1 MGRLLLTLVY
11 VCLAALLLAT
21 AVVVWGYAEFTRPG
35 PLQVSRV
42 VVIPPGS
49 GLDRIAE
56 TLASNNVVQRA
67 EIFAVGAKLSGSA
80 RALKAGEYR
89 FPERASPRDV
99 MEILKSGRTVVRR
112 LTLAEG
118 LTVSQVLKKLAT
130 SDGLSGD
137 IQLVPEEGSLLP
149 ETYHFSH
156 GDQRVALVA
165 RMQDGMAKLVAGF
178 WPGRAADLPYHT
190 PAEAIVLAS
199 IIERETG
206 FDDERSLIAGVFV
219 NRLRRGMRL
228 QSDPTVAYGIAP
240 EGLGRPLTRADLRVP
255 TLHNTYIIKGLPPT
269 PICNPGA
276 ASIRAALN
284 PVKTDFLYF
293 VADGTGGHAFA
304 RTLQD
309 HNRNVARWR
318 HLQKST
324 QD

>member
-1 MGRLLLTLVY
+1 MRRLLLTLGY
-11 VCLAALLLAT
+11 VCLTALLLAT
-21 AVVVWGYAEFTRPG
+21 VGVVWGYVEFTRPG

-49 GLDRIAE
+49 GLERIAD
-56 TLASNNVVQRA
+56 TLASNSVVQRA
-67 EIFAVGAKLSGSA
+67 KIFAMGAKLSGSA
-80 RALKAGEYR
+80 RALIAGEYR
-89 FPERASPRDV
+89 FPERVSPRDV

-118 LTVSQVLKKLAT
+118 LTVSQILKKLAAT
-130 SDGLSGD
+130 DGLFGD
-137 IQLVPEEGSLLP
+137 IQVVPEEGSLLP
-149 ETYHFSH
+149 ETYHFFH
-156 GDQRVALVA
+156 GDQRGTLVA
-165 RMQDGMAKLVAGF
+165 RMQDGMTKLVAKF
-178 WPGRAADLPYHT
+178 WQNRAGNLPYHT

-206 FDDERSLIAGVFV
+206 SDAERSLISGVFT

-240 EGLGRPLTRADLRVP
+240 AGLGRPLTRADLRAR

-284 PVKTDFLYF
+284 PAKTDFLYF
-293 VADGTGGHAFA
+293 VANGTGGHAFG
-304 RTLQD
+304 RTLHD
-309 HNRNVARWR
+309 HNRNVVRWR
-318 HLQKST
+318 QLQKNS

>member
-1 MGRLLLTLVY
+1 MGRLLLTLAS
-11 VCLAALLLAT
+11 VCLTALLLAT
-21 AVVVWGYAEFTRPG
+21 GGVVWGYAEFTRPG

-49 GLDRIAE
+49 GLDRIADI
-56 TLASNNVVQRA
+56 LASESVVQRA
-67 EIFAVGAKLSGSA
+67 EIFSIGTKLSGSA
-80 RALKAGEYR
+80 RALMAGEYR
-89 FPERASPRDV
+89 FPRRASPRNV
-99 MEILKSGRTVVRR
+99 MKILKSGRTVVRR

-130 SDGLSGD
+130 SDGLFGD
-137 IQLVPEEGSLLP
+137 IQVIPKEGSLLP

-156 GDQRVALVA
+156 GDQRAALVA

-178 WPGRAADLPYHT
+178 WQDRAADLPYHT
-190 PAEAIVLAS
+190 LAEAIVLAS

-206 FDDERSLIAGVFV
+206 FDDERSLIAGVFA

-228 QSDPTVAYGIAP
+228 QSDSTVAYGIAP
-240 EGLGRPLTRADLRVP
+240 EGLDRPLTRVDLRGA
-255 TLHNTYIIKGLPPT
+255 TLYNTYIIKGLPSM

-284 PVKTDFLYF
+284 PAKTDFLYF

-318 HLQKST
+318 HLQKSSKG
-324 QD
+324 